1 MESPTWLLLRRLY
14 WMFLVVLVS
23 GCSGG
28 GCSGCAGGAIQPIP
42 GGYPLTPDTR
52 IPRAAQIRLTENGL
66 RRVEAIAPGLLGS
79 FVGTGIPVPRSV
91 QNVDILGQSACRAII
106 CSSGTCNISVSLP
119 PADALRLSFT
129 DPNAILLRARVQAS
143 GDIPLRAC
151 CGGCNDSCGGFLCLT
166 IASPT
171 LQVRTERGSHPYLGL
186 STKVTVARDTHAQRR
201 NYHRADVVSP
211 TGMGDAVQETM
222 GEGIEGDDIRCTDS
236 WVCGIVNL
244 LSGTIVNQFRSQFSQ
259 ALGPI
264 QEALAASS
272 MPNPPGCPTGTTADG
287 NRCRYED
294 RSLVPTLLG
303 TEGRGNFG
311 SLLASVSPGVNAPA
325 SLVLAAGDPM
335 RDGQVINGGMSVNLF
350 GAMQSQRHNACVPR
364 LPAPAMPNIPEWNAL
379 RMNTVPGT
387 TTAVDL
393 GVGLAEDY
401 LNWSLFQLWDAGMF
415 CLAAGSN
422 LSSMLSA
429 GTFASLPPLNSL
441 RTVIYPNAT
450 GPLAIVLRPQQP
462 PTARIGGGTNL
473 MTDPLIRLSLPR
485 VALDFYVWSEERY
498 VRFMTLT
505 TTITVPVNL
514 QADAMGLTPSI
525 GEAQVDMITPT
536 VNSQLISNNPA
547 LIGPIVQSILGPAL
561 SMLGGGLAPIALP
574 NIDIP
579 GTGGRSLGSVRIAV
593 PPRGV
598 QGVTEGMS
606 RFLGIFAQLQYVPA
620 MTRPQTLELDTTAT
634 LERVAVEPALWTAEG
649 LRREN
654 LPAVTF
660 TAGTPNDLGH
670 RVEYSYRVDR
680 GTWSIFSTE
689 SRFTVRDWSF
699 VGQGRHTI
707 EVRARVEGEP
717 TTADAE
723 PARVD
728 FVIDTVAPELSA
740 QLVGREAVATARD
753 NVSER
758 VEFAFQFDGAPRG
771 PWGAADRTTLPPDVA
786 RVRVFARDEAGNESQ
801 VSLGAAQLIR
811 GGPSTDAS
819 SGCGCAVPGRARAD
833 GGLLAVLAT
842 LAGAGALSARRRRRR
857 ATVVAAAVVAAV
869 AQGCASGDSGT
880 SGDAG
885 GPGGDGGEVGADV
898 ASTCDGGEVTCG
910 GRCVATPACTNTCM
924 PGFMQSGAATLNMTT
939 CQPDTSACTC
949 VELPPLNPGA
959 VGSHLHMAAAAD
971 GSLWLSAYSPGDPAA
986 ALRYGDLV
994 VGRWRSE
1001 TMNVDWTH
1009 ADGVPTGGEVTGR
1022 ATGWRG
1028 GVSTPGD
1035 DVGQFNSIAVG
1046 ADNNPRVA
1054 YWDATNNHLKFA
1066 SCNGTTCTAHTV
1078 DTGGANGRYASLA
1091 LVGGVPVIAYRA
1103 AAETMAGFRSVVRLA
1118 RANNPAPASAADWTI
1133 SEVASLPS
1141 ACRPAE
1147 CAMGTVCLRTGRCG
1161 PMPMMASEVF
1171 DRNTVEAL
1179 APGAHYINLAV
1190 GAGNA
1195 LAVVWYHRDRGNLML
1210 ARGDMMGRF
1219 SAPVVLDGEGAMTR
1233 DTGDRGIY
1241 ASAAFDRDGLLHVA
1255 YVDGWDEGLMYLR
1268 ARDGAVMG
1276 APEQVDDGAGVESM
1290 TFDDG
1295 RHIVGDSAAVSIGM
1309 DGTVRVAYQD
1319 STAGTLR
1326 LATRGAMGWTRTVL
1340 DRMNHTG
1347 YWATSAAGN
1356 VATYWRDLSTS
1367 GMPRYG
1373 VRVFPLR

>member
-14 WMFLVVLVS
+14 WMFLVLLVS

-28 GCSGCAGGAIQPIP
+28 GCSGCAGGAIQPMP

-91 QNVDILGQSACRAII
+91 QPVNILGQTACRAII
-106 CSSGTCNISVSLP
+106 CTSPSCNISVSLP
-119 PADALRLSFT
+119 PAEALRLSFT
-129 DPNAILLRARVQAS
+129 DPNAILARVRVQAS
-143 GDIPLRAC
+143 GDIPIRAC
-151 CGGCNDSCGGFLCLT
+151 CGGCNDSCGGFLCVT

-186 STKVTVARDTHAQRR
+186 STKVSISRDTHAPRS
-201 NYHRADVVSP
+201 NYHRADIVSP

-236 WVCGIVNL
+236 WVCGLVNL
-244 LSGTIVNQFRSQFSQ
+244 LSGTIVNQFRSQFAQ

-264 QEALAASS
+264 QEALAQSS
-272 MPNPPGCPTGTTADG
+272 MPNPPGCPMGTTADG
-287 NRCRYED
+287 NRCRYSD

-335 RDGQVINGGMSVNLF
+335 RDGHVVNGGMSINMF

-364 LPAPAMPNIPEWNAL
+364 VPAPPMPNIPEWNAL
-379 RMNTVPGT
+379 RMNVVPGT
-387 TTAVDL
+387 TTGVDL
-393 GVGLAEDY
+393 GIGLAEDY

-441 RTVIYPNAT
+441 RTVIYPGST

-462 PTARIGGGTNL
+462 PTARIGGGSNL
-473 MTDPLIRLSLPR
+473 MTDPLIRLTLPR
-485 VALDFYVWSEERY
+485 VALDFYTWSEERY

-505 TTITVPVNL
+505 TTISIPVNL
-514 QADAMGLTPSI
+514 QADAMGLQPTL
-525 GEAQVDMITPT
+525 GEAQVDMITPS
-536 VNSQLISNNPA
+536 VNTQLISNNPA

-561 SMLGGGLAPIALP
+561 SMLGGSLNPIALP

-579 GTGGRSLGSVRIAV
+579 GTGGRSLGSVRIVV

-620 MTRPQTLELDTTAT
+620 MARPQSLELDTTAT
-634 LERVAVEPALWTAEG
+634 LEGVDVNRALWTAAG

-660 TAGTPNDLGH
+660 TVGTPNDFG
-670 RVEYSYRVDR
+670 RGVEYSYRLDR
-680 GTWSIFSTE
+680 GSWSMFSTE
-689 SRFTVRDWSF
+689 RRYTLRDWSF
-699 VGQGRHTI
+699 VGQGRHVI
-707 EVRARVEGEP
+707 EVRARSEGEP
-717 TTADAE
+717 TTADGE
-723 PARVD
+723 PARIE
-728 FVIDTVAPELSA
+728 FIIDTEAPELSA
-740 QLVGREAVATARD
+740 QIVNGEVVATAHD
-753 NVSER
+753 GVSER
-758 VEFAFQFDGAPRG
+758 LEYAFQFDDAPRS
-771 PWGAADRTTLPPDVA
+771 PWAVADRARLPEGYE
-786 RVRVFARDEAGNESQ
+786 RVRVFARDESGNTSDIT
-801 VSLGAAQLIR
+801 LGASRLIR
-811 GGPSTDAS
+811 GGPSTDAA
-819 SGCGCAVPGRARAD
+819 SGCGCAVPGRGSSG

-842 LAGAGALSARRRRRR
+842 LAGAGVLSARRRRR
-857 ATVVAAAVVAAV
+857 AKAVAFVALAAAI
-869 AQGCASGDSGT
+869 QGCAEGT
-880 SGDAG
+880 SGVDG
-885 GPGGDGGEVGADV
+885 SVRPDGGGDAAACGNNE
-898 ASTCDGGEVTCG
+898 TTCG
-910 GRCVATPACTNTCM
+910 GRCVATPACTNMCM
-924 PGFMQSGAATLNMTT
+924 PGFMQSGAASLNMTT
-939 CQPDTSACTC
+939 CMPDTSMCTC
-949 VELPPLNPGA
+949 VELPPLNPGS
-959 VGSHLHMAAAAD
+959 VGSHLHMAAATD
-971 GSLWLSAYSPGDPAA
+971 GSLWLSAYSPGDPGGGV
-986 ALRYGDLV
+986 RYGDLV

-1001 TMNVDWTH
+1001 MMAVDWTH
-1009 ADGVPTGGEVTGR
+1009 ADGVPAGGTITGSV
-1022 ATGWRG
+1022 TGWRG
-1028 GVSTPGD
+1028 GNSTAGD

-1054 YWDATNNHLKFA
+1054 YWDATNNRLKFA
-1066 SCNGTTCTAHTV
+1066 SCMGTTCRAHTV
-1078 DTGGANGRYASLA
+1078 DMNGANGRYASLA

-1103 AAETMAGFRSVVRLA
+1103 AVATMTGFNSVVRLA
-1118 RANNPAPASAADWTI
+1118 RANNAAPAGPADWTI
-1133 SEVASLPS
+1133 SDVATLPS

-1161 PMPMMASEVF
+1161 PMPMAMSEVF
-1171 DRNTVEAL
+1171 DRTTLEAL
-1179 APGAHYINLAV
+1179 TPGAHYINLVAASD
-1190 GAGNA
+1190 GR

-1210 ARGDMMGRF
+1210 AQGDMMGRF
-1219 SAPVVLDGEGAMTR
+1219 SAPVVLDGEGAMMR

-1268 ARDGAVMG
+1268 ARNGMPMG
-1276 APEQVDDGAGVESM
+1276 APESVDDGSGVESM

-1295 RHIVGDSAAVSIGM
+1295 RHIVGDSASLSVAM

-1319 STAGTLR
+1319 TTVGTLR

-1347 YWATSAAGN
+1347 YWATSAANN
-1356 VATYWRDLSTS
+1356 VATFWRDLSMS